1 MSIGHLY
8 RRNRLVLRHFSS
20 RAVGIDPADMMNS
33 VVRAGP
39 VGFVDTMD
47 SNLAHG
53 SGERLFKSCFKER
66 SVLGFAGWSAARSFR
81 FRPAQELGR
90 YAKRAERTRLPR
102 DPAME
107 ARSKQNDA
115 DRSDH
120 RRHASSWRARWLYS

>member
-8 RRNRLVLRHFSS
+8 RRIRLVLRHFSS

-53 SGERLFKSCFKER
+53 SGERLFES
-66 SVLGFAGWSAARSFR
+66 
-81 FRPAQELGR
+81 
-90 YAKRAERTRLPR
+90 
-102 DPAME
+102 
-107 ARSKQNDA
+107 
-115 DRSDH
+115 
-120 RRHASSWRARWLYS
+120 